1 MKFAQIFGFEFRYQL
16 RHFSTWLLLVL
27 FPVFG
32 FFILRMVTLSDGTN
46 LNAPG
51 TIAFFTVMGSV
62 IWLVIGGAVAGDA
75 ATRDVSTR
83 MHPISYTLPVSKGA
97 FLGARFL
104 AALAINTLMLS
115 MLYAGFALSLYGP
128 SLKAMSLG
136 PFRVTSWLTNFA
148 FLAFPTVLVTTA
160 IQFTSAALSRRAIA
174 SYIASIVIIFFSQF
188 AGTTVRFAI
197 EWKTI
202 GSMMDL
208 LGTSLIAEM
217 DGWTP
222 IDKNTR
228 LIALKGSW
236 LWNRIVWFCIA
247 AITFVYGYWRFK
259 IGHNIPKNSKVR
271 RKKIDSVSETAL
283 ESIEGEGSYRGTSI
297 KPTFGFK
304 SGVAQTLAIAF
315 ASFRTIAGTRAGLT
329 IVGLLALGTGL
340 FATEYMQW
348 YNVPFIARTQEVLR
362 ILTPSLG
369 SFKTQWVV
377 IPLLTIFYAGE
388 LVWRE
393 REAGLNE
400 LTDTS
405 PVRES
410 VMFIGKFAGLALII
424 ATWVGMI
431 MASGIINQFVMG
443 YKPESWLFELS
454 VYIKALFGIQFTNY
468 LLFAALVFSIH
479 VLVNQKYVGHIVAF
493 FFYGFIL
500 YASMLGV
507 EHKMLIFA
515 SDTGWSFGDMLGFG
529 PFIKPWLWFK
539 LYWTSWSIFIAVISI
554 LAWVRSKEN
563 GFKSRFEL
571 AKNRFARQRIALG
584 VAGILLVT
592 TAAYLFYNIN
602 ILNDFKGYEQRAKMR
617 AEYERRYAKYEHTTQ
632 PILAGTKLNVE
643 IYPERGEA
651 DMHASY
657 HLVNR
662 SNKIIDTLH
671 FSLVPGRLIKNVS
684 FNRTATPAAIDEEHG
699 YLIYSLK
706 KPLAPGDA
714 IQMSFDLDIRQ
725 KGISN
730 HGIETS
736 VVANGSHIDSND
748 WMPIIGYDSDRQ
760 LRSAPER
767 EKYGL
772 PPRPERALL
781 DDIAEHNDARH
792 ATPMNFEAVVGT
804 SADQIAIAPG
814 DLQRTWSENGRKYFH
829 YASQAPITKEFAFF
843 SARYAVAESIWF
855 PHQSSAVNGAA
866 DSTKGKPVTI
876 QIYHHPAHHENVDR
890 MMKSVKA
897 SLSIYSREF
906 GPYPYN
912 QFRVIEKPGPGR
924 GMHAE
929 AMTIDY
935 SEGYSLMNPTPT
947 GLDLPY
953 HIMAHEV
960 AHQWW
965 GFQLAPAAVEGS
977 GVLVESFATYSAMQV
992 VEETLGYD
1000 HLVMYLSQMRQEYEV
1015 PRSRAAPPLLRAN
1028 NRFMNYRKGPFA
1040 LYALRNYIGKDSVNM
1055 AMRRLLQKNKPE
1067 PPLPTTRDLYKEL
1080 QAVTPDSLRY
1090 VLHDLFAANTFWD
1103 LKATQIDARQTGEN
1117 LWQVT
1122 LEVSASKVTVD
1133 SVGNETPVPMDD
1145 WIEIG
1150 VYGPPINGKS
1160 KTNVLYLQKHKVHSG
1175 AQRITVTVSEPP
1187 TRAGIDPNHLLIDLD
1202 IDDNTAKVKI
1212 EGRKEEEEPEPD
1224 LI

>member
-16 RHFSTWLLLVL
+16 RHFSTWLLFVI
-27 FPVFG
+27 FFVFG
-32 FFILRMVTLSDGTN
+32 FFILRMVTLSDGTH

-83 MHPISYTLPVSKGA
+83 MHPISYTLPVSKKA
-97 FLGARFL
+97 FLGGRFL
-104 AALAINTLMLS
+104 AVLSINALMLIV
-115 MLYAGFALSLYGP
+115 LYAGFALSLYGP
-128 SLKAMSLG
+128 NVKTISLG
-136 PFRVTSWLTNFA
+136 PFRLASWLTNYA
-148 FLAFPTVLVTTA
+148 FLAFPTVLATTA

-188 AGTTVRFAI
+188 AGTTVRFAL

-208 LGTSLIAEM
+208 LGTSLMAEM
-217 DGWTP
+217 EGWAP

-228 LIALKGSW
+228 LIALEGSW

-247 AITFVYGYWRFK
+247 TAALVYGYMRFK
-259 IGHNIPKNSKVR
+259 VGHHVPKNSKSKH
-271 RKKIDSVSETAL
+271 KKLSDASDINATH
-283 ESIEGEGSYRGTSI
+283 ESTESKSTYGDVSI
-297 KPTFGFK
+297 KPAFGIR
-304 SGVAQTLAIAF
+304 SNIAQTLAIAF
-315 ASFRTIAGTRAGLT
+315 ASFRTIAGSRAGLT
-329 IVGLLALGTGL
+329 IVGILALGTGM

-362 ILTPSLG
+362 ILSPSLG

-393 REAGLNE
+393 REAGLHE

-424 ATWVGMI
+424 ATWVGMM
-431 MASGIINQFVMG
+431 MASGIINQLVMG
-443 YKPESWLFELS
+443 YHPESWLFELS
-454 VYIKALFGIQFTNY
+454 VYVKALFGIQFTNY

-479 VLVNQKYVGHIVAF
+479 ILVNQKYVGHIVAF
-493 FFYGFIL
+493 FFYGYIL

-507 EHKMLIFA
+507 EHQLLIFA
-515 SDTGWSFGDMLGFG
+515 SDTGWSFSDMVGFG

-539 LYWTSWSIFIAVISI
+539 LYWASWSIFIAVISI
-554 LAWVRSKEN
+554 LAWVRSKES
-563 GFKSRFEL
+563 GFKTRLDL
-571 AKNRFARQRIALG
+571 AKNRFGGHRLAIAI
-584 VAGILLVT
+584 AGILLVT
-592 TAAYLFYNIN
+592 TGAYLFYNIN
-602 ILNDFKGYEQRAKMR
+602 ILNDYKGHEERSQMR
-617 AEYERRYAKYEHTTQ
+617 AEYERRYGKYEHATQ

-643 IYPERGEA
+643 IYPDRGEA
-651 DMHASY
+651 DMHVSY
-657 HLVNR
+657 HLING
-662 SNKIIDTLH
+662 SNKVIDTLH

-684 FNRTATPAAIDEEHG
+684 FDRPAVPVVIDEEHG
-699 YLIYSLK
+699 YLIYALK
-706 KPLAPGDA
+706 KPLAPGNAVD
-714 IQMSFDLDIRQ
+714 MSFDLNIRQ
-725 KGISN
+725 TGISN
-730 HGIETS
+730 NGIETA

-748 WMPIIGYDSDRQ
+748 WMPIIGYYADRQ
-760 LRSAPER
+760 LRGAQER

-772 PPRPERALL
+772 PPRPERASLY
-781 DDIAEHNDARH
+781 DVAERYDARH

-804 SADQIAIAPG
+804 SEDQVAIAPG
-814 DLQRTWSENGRKYFH
+814 KLQRTWTENGRKYYH
-829 YASQAPITKEFAFF
+829 YATQAPITREFAFF
-843 SARYAVAESIWF
+843 SARYAVLECKWF
-855 PHQSSAVNGAA
+855 PHRSSSADSAA
-866 DSTKGKPVTI
+866 DSIAKAVTI
-876 QIYHHPAHHENVDR
+876 QIYHHPGHDENVDR

-912 QFRVIEKPGPGR
+912 QFRVIERPGPGR

-935 SEGYSLMNPTPT
+935 AEGYSLMNPTPS

-965 GFQLAPAAVEGS
+965 GFQLSPAAVEGS

-1000 HLVMYLSQMRQEYEV
+1000 HLMMYLSQMRHEYEV
-1015 PRSRAAPPLLRAN
+1015 PRSRAAAPLLRAN
-1028 NRFMNYRKGPFA
+1028 DRFMNYRKGPFA

-1055 AMRRLLQKNKPE
+1055 AMRRLLQKHKPE
-1067 PPLPTTRDLYKEL
+1067 PPLPTTLDLYKEL
-1080 QAVTPDSLRY
+1080 QTVTPDSLQY

-1103 LKATQIDARQTGEN
+1103 LQATQIDARQTEGKA
-1117 LWQVT
+1117 WQVT
-1122 LEVSASKVTVD
+1122 LEVKASKVSVD
-1133 SVGNETPVPMDD
+1133 SVGNETPVPMND

-1150 VYGPPINGKS
+1150 VYAPPTKDKS
-1160 KTNVLYLQKHKVHSG
+1160 KNNVLYLQKHRIRSG
-1175 AQRITVTVSEPP
+1175 VQKIIVTVGEQP

-1202 IDDNTAKVKI
+1202 MDDNTARVKI
-1212 EGRKEEEEPEPD
+1212 DGVKEEESDPD